1 MPIEIISSEI
11 ASKNLRANRA
21 SRWPD
26 GRASE
31 KRLDGAVQI
40 SLRPSFS
47 FSKTDKIFTI
57 GSCFAR
63 EIEKHMS
70 ALGFTLPAL
79 SVTIPAEERNSE
91 TANDILNKYSVHSME
106 NEIRWAFGEP
116 LPAAEEFYLKA
127 GDNLWHD
134 AQLVPNLKP
143 GTLERTTE
151 RRATVSSLFGSIPDC
166 RIIVVT
172 LGLAEAWY
180 DTKTSLYLNGMPP
193 QQAITAEPSRF
204 ELHIL
209 SLQDIVESLERIH
222 SLLATHGHPDFR
234 ILITVSPVPFKATFS
249 GGDALVANMYSKSVQ
264 RSAAE
269 VFARKHSNV
278 DYFPSYEIVSL
289 SDRKLAYELDNIHV
303 TTQLVSH
310 IMNTVAAAYVPEEGE
325 SASEPVAMKIAKTRT
340 AASTKST
347 IFHRAK
353 EALRDKD
360 YEEAVALYSSLIYR
374 FSDKL
379 DADEVLSA
387 RLDLGVAMLR
397 AGLTKEGVAELEKAK
412 ALSNSHARA
421 TYKLAL
427 GYARL
432 KMNEQAL
439 EMFYEA
445 RRLNPAEPDY
455 HWRLGIQLVRM
466 GRRDEG
472 VGCFKK
478 TLELNA
484 AHANA
489 LEAMSSFGSV

>member
-1 MPIEIISSEI
+1 MPIEIISSEA
-11 ASKNLRANRA
+11 ASRNLRSNRA

-31 KRLDGAVQI
+31 ARLDGAVKV
-40 SLRPSFS
+40 SLQPSFS
-47 FSKTDKIFTI
+47 FSKADKVFTI

-63 EIEKHMS
+63 EIEKHMNG
-70 ALGFTLPAL
+70 LGFTLPAL
-79 SVTIPAEERNSE
+79 SVDIPAEERKSE

-116 LPAAEEFYLKA
+116 RPTAEEFYLNA

-143 GTLERTTE
+143 GTLERTAE
-151 RRATVSSLFGSIPDC
+151 RRATVSSLFKSIPDC

-180 DTKTSLYLNGMPP
+180 DRKTTLYLNGMPP
-193 QQAITAEPSRF
+193 QQAIAAEPTRF

-209 SLQDIVESLERIH
+209 SLEDIIDSLESIH
-222 SLLATHGHPDFR
+222 ALLSTHGHPDFR

-249 GGDALVANMYSKSVQ
+249 SGDALAANMYSKSVQ

-269 VFARKHSNV
+269 VFSRKHGNV

-289 SDRKLAYELDNIHV
+289 TDRKIAYELDNIHV
-303 TTQLVSH
+303 TSQLVSH
-310 IMNTVAAAYVPEEGE
+310 IMSIVTSAYVLEESG
-325 SASEPVAMKIAKTRT
+325 SAATPTQMTVAKTRT

-347 IFHRAK
+347 IVHRAK
-353 EALRDKD
+353 EALRNKD
-360 YEEAVALYSSLIYR
+360 YEQAIALYSSLIYR
-374 FSDKL
+374 F
-379 DADEVLSA
+379 AD
-387 RLDLGVAMLR
+387 RLDEEEMLTVRLNLGVAMLR

-412 ALSNSHARA
+412 ALSSKHARA

-439 EMFYEA
+439 AMLYEA
-445 RRLNPAEPDY
+445 RCLNPAEPDY
-455 HWRLGIQLVRM
+455 HWRLGMQLMRM
-466 GRRDEG
+466 GRREEG
-472 VGCFKK
+472 LDCIRK
-478 TLELNA
+478 TLELNSN
-484 AHANA
+484 HASA
-489 LEAMSSFGSV
+489 LDAMRSFGSA